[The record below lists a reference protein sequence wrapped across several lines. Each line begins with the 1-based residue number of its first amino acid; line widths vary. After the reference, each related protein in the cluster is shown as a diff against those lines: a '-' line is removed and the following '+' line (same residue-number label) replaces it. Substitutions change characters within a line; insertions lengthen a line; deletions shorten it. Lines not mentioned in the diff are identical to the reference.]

1 MKEKIVLFLKGMAM
15 GAADVVPG
23 VSGGTIAFITG
34 IYDELLGSINSVSL
48 NTLTILRKE
57 GLKAAW
63 KAVNGNFL
71 VVLLAGIFTSI
82 LSLANLFKFLLE
94 NHPVLLWSFFFGLIA
109 ASVLLVGRMIAK
121 WNAVNII
128 GFIAGTAVSY
138 WLTTVHPSHGL
149 DAYWY
154 IFVSGMIAICAM
166 ILPGI
171 SGSFILLLLGT
182 YGVVLGAIA
191 DHNFALLAIFGAG
204 CVVGLLSFSRLLSWT
219 LKNYYNVT
227 IAILAGFL
235 LGSLN
240 KIWPWKITTE
250 TRINSHGEVVPFLQ
264 ENILPMNYQPD
275 PQLLPA
281 IGLAIVGVLLI
292 FILSRFNPPEKTN
305 A

>member
-34 IYDELLGSINSVSL
+34 IYDELLSSINSVNF

-57 GLKAAW
+57 GIKAAW
-63 KAVNGNFL
+63 KAVNGSFL
-71 VVLLAGIFTSI
+71 GVLLSGIFVSI

-109 ASVLLVGRMIAK
+109 ASVFLVGRMIAH

-138 WLTTVHPSHGL
+138 WLTAVHPSHGL
-149 DAYWY
+149 DANWY

-182 YGVVLGAIA
+182 YSVVLGAIA
-191 DHNFALLAIFGAG
+191 DHNFVLLTIFGAG

-219 LKNYYNVT
+219 LRNYYNVT

-240 KIWPWKITTE
+240 KIWPWKVTTE
-250 TRINSHGEVVPFLQ
+250 TRINSHGIEVPFLQ
-264 ENILPMNYQPD
+264 ENILPMNYNGD
-275 PQLLPA
+275 PQLAAA
-281 IGLAIVGVLLI
+281 IGLAILGVALI
-292 FILSRFNPPEKTN
+292 FILSRVSPPEKTN

>member
-1 MKEKIVLFLKGMAM
+1 MKEKIVLFLKGLAM

-34 IYDELLGSINSVSL
+34 IYDELLDSINAVNL
-48 NTLTILRKE
+48 NTLSILRKE

-82 LSLANLFKFLLE
+82 LSLANLFKYLLE

-109 ASVLLVGRMIAK
+109 ASVLLVGRMIAH

-128 GFIAGTAVSY
+128 GFIVGTAVSY
-138 WLTTVHPSHGL
+138 WLTAVHPGTGV

-182 YGVVLGAIA
+182 YGIVLGAIA
-191 DHNFALLAIFGAG
+191 DHNFVLLAVFAAG

-250 TRINSHGEVVPFLQ
+250 TRINSHGEEVPFLQ
-264 ENILPMNYQPD
+264 ENILPMDYQPD
-275 PQLLPA
+275 PQLIPA
-281 IGLAIVGVLLI
+281 IGLALVGVLLI
-292 FILSRFNPPEKTN
+292 FILSKFNPPEKTN

>member
-227 IAILAGFL
+227 IAVLAGFL

-240 KIWPWKITTE
+240 KIWPWKE
-250 TRINSHGEVVPFLQ
+250 TIKTRVNSHGEVVPFLQ

-275 PQLLPA
+275 PQLAGA
-281 IGLAIVGVLLI
+281 IGLALLGMVLI